1 MAENL
6 APKRRVDDKAEP
18 WQLKTRPEK
27 CVIKPMTNLS
37 LGGRKPGPKKA
48 MGAALLK

>member
-6 APKRRVDDKAEP
+6 APKRRIDDDES
-18 WQLKTRPEK
+18 WLLRLETRPEK
-27 CVIKPMTNLS
+27 DDYKPMKNLS

-48 MGAALLK
+48 SRRQS

>member
-6 APKRRVDDKAEP
+6 APKRRIDDDES
-18 WQLKTRPEK
+18 WRRLKTRPEK
-27 CVIKPMTNLS
+27 DDYKPMKNLS

-48 MGAALLK
+48 NRRQS